1 MAIKAFWKD
10 RGKLLFLLA
19 LAVAVIVYA
28 AVELNGLPGV
38 YQHVFLPGEQ
48 LAETEGGQPVNRYL
62 RDLVDKKESA
72 DTALD
77 GSCEPT
83 TLYAVAQ
90 PATVE
95 TGEGEN
101 AASARLVGLDENY
114 LSVEPFA
121 LYTGRYFYPDE
132 YTYGEKVALLD
143 EQLAVA
149 LFQYAEPLSEEIVLS
164 GEKYRVIGIVR
175 DHKRVG
181 DQEEYSLY
189 VPYRSLVSSTQV
201 MSCVIFEGKPV
212 KGAGGWAAF
221 QSAAKQLSESGS
233 THSLPKESMNGKMPL
248 RLLLVISGWVLAL
261 YLIRILNRLFSRV
274 CDAWRSKIR
283 EEYAARLLGW
293 LLLRAVGLVIG
304 YAACV
309 AALAGLF
316 VVLIQPVFTFPGVG
330 ARRAGR
336 AQGHCRRL
344 LERVAGHGHCDG
356 APHAGSSAAARFYS
370 RLMGWAC
377 GLRGAG
383 AGLPVGRRSAG
394 AESSAIASGKAGAAG
409 REGFLIFPNPLWY
422 AKGDFFGHK
431 RRNEKNLCIFG
442 KEAY

>member
-10 RGKLLFLLA
+10 RRKLLFLLA
-19 LAVAVIVYA
+19 LAVAAIIYA

-48 LAETEGGQPVNRYL
+48 QAEAEGSQPVNRYL
-62 RDLVDKKESA
+62 RELMDKKEAA
-72 DTALD
+72 DIALD

-90 PATVE
+90 PAAVSAA
-95 TGEGEN
+95 EGEN
-101 AASARLVGLDENY
+101 TAAARLLGVDADY

-149 LFQYAEPLSEEIVLS
+149 LFQYAEPLSEEIVLA

-189 VPYRSLVSSTQV
+189 VPYRSLVSSEQT
-201 MSCVIFEGKPV
+201 MSCLVFEGKPV

-274 CDAWRSKIR
+274 CAAWRSKLR
-283 EEYAARLLGW
+283 EEYAGRLMGW
-293 LLLRAVGLVIG
+293 LLLRAAGLAIG
-304 YAACV
+304 YAVCA

-316 VVLIQPVFTFPGVG
+316 VVLIQPVFTFPEWVP
-330 ARRAGR
+330 AVLVEPKDIAAAFWNVWQNTATVLELRTPE
-336 AQGHCRRL
+336 L
-344 LERVAGHGHCDG
+344 LR
-356 APHAGSSAAARFYS
+356 ARFYS

-377 GLRGAG
+377 GFGALALGCLWGGVRQELNRLPLLR
-383 AGLPVGRRSAG
+383 
-394 AESSAIASGKAGAAG
+394 
-409 REGFLIFPNPLWY
+409 
-422 AKGDFFGHK
+422 
-431 RRNEKNLCIFG
+431 EKLERPDSEEN
-442 KEAY
+442 

>member
-1 MAIKAFWKD
+1 MAIKAFWKE

-95 TGEGEN
+95 TVEGEN

-149 LFQYAEPLSEEIVLS
+149 LFQYAEPLSAGRRLKTRCTS
-164 GEKYRVIGIVR
+164 R
-175 DHKRVG
+175 
-181 DQEEYSLY
+181 
-189 VPYRSLVSSTQV
+189 RSL
-201 MSCVIFEGKPV
+201 
-212 KGAGGWAAF
+212 W
-221 QSAAKQLSESGS
+221 
-233 THSLPKESMNGKMPL
+233 
-248 RLLLVISGWVLAL
+248 
-261 YLIRILNRLFSRV
+261 
-274 CDAWRSKIR
+274 
-283 EEYAARLLGW
+283 
-293 LLLRAVGLVIG
+293 
-304 YAACV
+304 
-309 AALAGLF
+309 
-316 VVLIQPVFTFPGVG
+316 
-330 ARRAGR
+330 
-336 AQGHCRRL
+336 
-344 LERVAGHGHCDG
+344 
-356 APHAGSSAAARFYS
+356 
-370 RLMGWAC
+370 C
-377 GLRGAG
+377 GT
-383 AGLPVGRRSAG
+383 PS
-394 AESSAIASGKAGAAG
+394 I
-409 REGFLIFPNPLWY
+409 
-422 AKGDFFGHK
+422 
-431 RRNEKNLCIFG
+431 
-442 KEAY
+442 

>member
-10 RGKLLFLLA
+10 RGKLLFMLA

-175 DHKRVG
+175 DQKRVG

-248 RLLLVISGWVLAL
+248 RLLLVISGWLLAL

-274 CDAWRSKIR
+274 CAAWRSKIR

-316 VVLIQPVFTFPGVG
+316 VVLIQPVFTFPEWVP
-330 ARRAGR
+330 AVLVEPKDIAAAFWNVWQDTATVMELRTPE
-336 AQGHCRRL
+336 L
-344 LERVAGHGHCDG
+344 LR
-356 APHAGSSAAARFYS
+356 ARFYS

-377 GLRGAG
+377 GFGALALG
-383 AGLPVGRRSAG
+383 CLWGGVRQELNRLP
-394 AESSAIASGKAGAAG
+394 
-409 REGFLIFPNPLWY
+409 LLQ
-422 AKGDFFGHK
+422 
-431 RRNEKNLCIFG
+431 EKPVRPDE
-442 KEAY
+442 KDS

>member
-95 TGEGEN
+95 TVEGEN

-175 DHKRVG
+175 DQKRVG

-274 CDAWRSKIR
+274 CAAWRSKIR

-304 YAACV
+304 YATCV

-316 VVLIQPVFTFPGVG
+316 VVLIQPVFTFPEWVP
-330 ARRAGR
+330 AVLVEPKDIA
-336 AQGHCRRL
+336 ADPLFQTTEAELQSL
-344 LERVAGHGHCDG
+344 LDPTLYTG
-356 APHAGSSAAARFYS
+356 
-370 RLMGWAC
+370 
-377 GLRGAG
+377 
-383 AGLPVGRRSAG
+383 RSAQQVDEFLSTFIRPLL
-394 AESSAIASGKAGAAG
+394 AENAALLG
-409 REGFLIFPNPLWY
+409 EHETLTV
-422 AKGDFFGHK
+422 
-431 RRNEKNLCIFG
+431 
-442 KEAY
+442 

>member
-28 AVELNGLPGV
+28 AMELNGLPGV

-175 DHKRVG
+175 DQKRVG

-221 QSAAKQLSESGS
+221 QSAAKRLSESGS

-274 CDAWRSKIR
+274 CAAWRSKIR

-316 VVLIQPVFTFPGVG
+316 VVLIQPVFTFPEWVP
-330 ARRAGR
+330 AV
-336 AQGHCRRL
+336 L
-344 LERVAGHGHCDG
+344 VEPKDI
-356 APHAGSSAAARFYS
+356 AAAFWNVWQDTATVMELRTPGA
-370 RLMGWAC
+370 LAGAVLQPPDGL
-377 GLRGAG
+377 GLRLWGAG
-383 AGLPVGRRSAG
+383 AGLPVGRCSAG
-394 AESSAIASGKAGAAG
+394 AESFAIASGKAGAAG

-431 RRNEKNLCIFG
+431 R
-442 KEAY
+442 